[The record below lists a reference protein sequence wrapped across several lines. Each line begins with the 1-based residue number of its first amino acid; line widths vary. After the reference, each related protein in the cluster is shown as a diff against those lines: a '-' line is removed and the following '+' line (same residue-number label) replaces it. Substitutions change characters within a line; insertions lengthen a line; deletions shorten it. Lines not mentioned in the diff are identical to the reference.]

1 MIILYILWIIAV
13 HFSINIYFSVL
24 MQQAWMINPLP
35 VKPVVENPIYYD
47 IRKYNELI
55 YTLYVQLI

>member
-1 MIILYILWIIAV
+1 
-13 HFSINIYFSVL
+13 
-24 MQQAWMINPLP
+24 MINPLP